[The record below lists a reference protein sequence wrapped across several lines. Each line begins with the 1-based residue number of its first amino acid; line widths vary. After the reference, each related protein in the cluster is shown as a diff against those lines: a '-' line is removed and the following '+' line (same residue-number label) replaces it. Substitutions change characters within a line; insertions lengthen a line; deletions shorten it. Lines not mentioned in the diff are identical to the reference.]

1 VNLLLQNH
9 LFSNGI
15 MLTMIFIQVLQIR
28 EGQPEKVLQV
38 ITGRGRRN
46 REGSLVV
53 SDFHIS
59 LLSVIQEDRGEK

>member
-1 VNLLLQNH
+1 
-9 LFSNGI
+9 
-15 MLTMIFIQVLQIR
+15 MMIFIQVLQIR